1 MTRRTLT
8 VQAPDEFSSAA
19 QWADAYRALGLAVIP
34 ARGQEKIPLGKW
46 QEFQN
51 GIPQA
56 VHDRWYGDNGDNRAN
71 YRMGLLTGA
80 ASIGDG
86 WKLLLID
93 LDEKGAVSG
102 SATWDQ
108 WIGENE
114 LGCDPET
121 WRARTGGGGQ
131 HIYFK
136 YPAHLHIRNTQE
148 TIAGIDVRA
157 EGGFVITPPSRH
169 VSGRQYTWL
178 YSPFETDLAEA
189 PDWLL
194 EKVGASAA
202 PLQSATTIREKASS
216 PEQSTDAW
224 GHIIDGRDAYMRDMI
239 WAAVVDWHR
248 ECPIPPTEHEIE
260 RKLLEAYAVYER
272 KVRPQDPSR
281 TLEDEERGITAFRAK
296 WVYAMRQWDGKVAEA
311 AKVPGAI
318 KAPAYDFSPAAPTA
332 ERFKFETVSDL
343 RKLPPIKWLVDGWI
357 PEGSTGLF
365 YGKWAAGKSFIAF
378 DLALHLAYGMEAWHG
393 VKLPKG
399 GVDVLV
405 IAREGHQG
413 FVQRIDAF
421 KQHYGIV
428 DDAERIQFM
437 RASVSFMLV
446 DDFNALCAAIK
457 GQERPYRLVLL
468 DTVARVLPG
477 VDMNAQETVT
487 AFMERCS
494 VISQITGAATIGVH
508 HQNKSGGMMGS
519 TFFEANSDFVFE
531 VERLGDEDE
540 PLRQGEITCTK
551 MKDGEDR
558 WKRTIRYEKVATGP
572 TDGSL
577 VVSSID
583 TSLPHQAD
591 AKLPPMETC
600 RRILAAI
607 DEAWK
612 GGRALSHF
620 PHAQRAGKYAQRVL
634 GVAFGLPPHTIEH
647 LIIGW
652 LDNDILAFETA
663 DKKSKTKGLKVVGSL

>member
-1 MTRRTLT
+1 MT
-8 VQAPDEFSSAA
+8 VQAPDEFSSAS
-19 QWADAYRALGLAVIP
+19 QWANAYRQLGLAVIP

-46 QEFQN
+46 QEFQS

-56 VHDRWYGDNGDNRAN
+56 VHDRWYGDNGDNRTN
-71 YRMGLLTGA
+71 YRMGFLTGA
-80 ASIGDG
+80 ASLGDE

-93 LDEKGAVSG
+93 LDEKGTVSG

-136 YPAHLHIRNTQE
+136 YPAALHIRNTQE

-157 EGGFVITPPSRH
+157 EGGFVITAPSRH
-169 VSGRQYTWL
+169 ISGRQYTWL

-189 PDWLL
+189 PEWLL
-194 EKVGASAA
+194 DKVGASTTPVIGAA
-202 PLQSATTIREKASS
+202 PKERTA
-216 PEQSTDAW
+216 PEQATDAW
-224 GHIIDGRDAYMRDMI
+224 GHIVDGRDAYMRDVI
-239 WAAVVDWHR
+239 WATVVDWHR
-248 ECPIPPTEHEIE
+248 DCPIPPTDHESE
-260 RKLLEAYAVYER
+260 RKMLDTYAAYER
-272 KVRPQDPSR
+272 KVRAQDPSK
-281 TLEDEERGITAFRAK
+281 TLEDEGRGLAAFRAK
-296 WVYAMRQWDGKVAEA
+296 WAYAMRQWDGKVAEA
-311 AKVPGAI
+311 ARTPGAA
-318 KAPAYDFSPAAPTA
+318 KAPVHEFNLQPATTG
-332 ERFKFETVSDL
+332 ERFRFETISDL
-343 RKLPPIKWLVDGWI
+343 RKLPPIKWLVDNWI

-393 VKLPKG
+393 VKLPEG
-399 GVDVLV
+399 GIDVLV

-421 KQHYGIV
+421 KKHYGVV

-437 RASVSFMLV
+437 RASVSFMQA
-446 DDFNALCAAIK
+446 DDFNALCTAIT
-457 GQERPYRLVLL
+457 GQQKSYRLVII

-494 VISQITGAATIGVH
+494 VISQITSAATVGVH

-531 VERLGDEDE
+531 VERLGEESE

-551 MKDGEDR
+551 MKDGPDR
-558 WKRTIRYEKVATGP
+558 WKRSVRYAEVATGP
-572 TDGSL
+572 SDTSL
-577 VVSSID
+577 VVKEIGQGEATASD
-583 TSLPHQAD
+583 PLPSRD
-591 AKLPPMETC
+591 VC
-600 RRILAAI
+600 RKMLDEIERAWAA
-607 DEAWK
+607 
-612 GGRALSHF
+612 GRALSHF

-634 GVAFGLPPHTIEH
+634 SQKFGVKPQTVET
-647 LIIGW
+647 LIINW
-652 LDNDILAFETA
+652 LDNDILSFEIS
-663 DKKSKTKGLKVVGSL
+663 DKKTKSKGLRVVGQI

>member
-1 MTRRTLT
+1 MT
-8 VQAPDEFSSAA
+8 VQAPDEFSSAS
-19 QWADAYRALGLAVIP
+19 QWANAYRQLGLAVIP

-46 QEFQN
+46 QEFQS

-56 VHDRWYGDNGDNRAN
+56 VHDRWYGDNGDNRTN
-71 YRMGLLTGA
+71 YRMGFLTGA
-80 ASIGDG
+80 ASLGDE

-93 LDEKGAVSG
+93 LDEKGTVSG

-136 YPAHLHIRNTQE
+136 YPAALHIRNTQE

-157 EGGFVITPPSRH
+157 EGGFVITAPSRH
-169 VSGRQYTWL
+169 ISGRQYTWL

-189 PDWLL
+189 PEWLL
-194 EKVGASAA
+194 GKVGASTTPVIGAA
-202 PLQSATTIREKASS
+202 PKDRSTA
-216 PEQSTDAW
+216 PEQATDAW
-224 GHIIDGRDAYMRDMI
+224 GHIVDGRDAYMRDVI
-239 WAAVVDWHR
+239 WATVVDWHR
-248 ECPIPPTEHEIE
+248 DCPIPPTDHESE
-260 RKLLEAYAVYER
+260 RKMLDTYAAYER
-272 KVRPQDPSR
+272 KVRAQDPSK
-281 TLEDEERGITAFRAK
+281 TLEDEGRGLAAFRTK
-296 WVYAMRQWDGKVAEA
+296 WAYAMRQWDGKVAEA
-311 AKVPGAI
+311 ARTPGAA
-318 KAPAYDFSPAAPTA
+318 KAPVHEFNLQPATTG
-332 ERFKFETVSDL
+332 ERFRFETISDL
-343 RKLPPIKWLVDGWI
+343 RKLPPIKWLVDNWI

-393 VKLPKG
+393 VKLPEG
-399 GVDVLV
+399 GIDVLV

-421 KQHYGIV
+421 KKHYGIV

-437 RASVSFMLV
+437 RASVSFMQA
-446 DDFNALCAAIK
+446 DDFNALCTAITSQQK
-457 GQERPYRLVLL
+457 SYRLVII

-494 VISQITGAATIGVH
+494 VISQITSAATVGVH
-508 HQNKSGGMMGS
+508 HQNKTGGMMGS

-531 VERLGDEDE
+531 VERLGEESE
-540 PLRQGEITCTK
+540 PLKNGQITCTK

-558 WKRTIRYEKVATGP
+558 WSRNVHYEKVATGP

-577 VVSSID
+577 VVRSID
-583 TSLPHQAD
+583 NSEPERASDLPTR
-591 AKLPPMETC
+591 ETC
-600 RRILAAI
+600 RRMLATI
-607 DEAWK
+607 DEAWQSK
-612 GGRALSHF
+612 RPLNHLRQAKDT
-620 PHAQRAGKYAQRVL
+620 GKYAQRVL
-634 GVAFGLPPHTIEH
+634 SQMYQITPSMVEF
-647 LIIGW
+647 LIMDW
-652 LDNDILAFETA
+652 LDNDILSVEIA
-663 DKKSKTKGLKVVGSL
+663 DSKTKARGLKKIGTI